1 MKFFS
6 EHYNH
11 RGVRVPVSR
20 MYYASSILNRWIA
33 QMRSALG
40 ALVTTT
46 LVGCITISLTGCL
59 YFSTDY
65 QINYGL
71 SHFEMGLYD
80 LAIPPLMTAA
90 KSLEG
95 KIPPD
100 PRLVEVLVAL
110 GTMAM
115 NTERKDLAADFFP
128 RALKA
133 AEALTPADSKRIRN
147 ALVNFGMFYAYNERA
162 REAVPLL
169 KRATT
174 ISVGYDEQVYY
185 AIDLDNI
192 AFTHQRLGEYAEASE
207 YSLKALAVIEHVTTG
222 KYIVRTKGVILHN
235 LATAYVELTRYAEA
249 EANYKKSL
257 AVLQS
262 APAEVEPWRLET
274 TRKSYA
280 DLLHRTGRS
289 KEAEEMATQ
298 SKGEASFRAPALPQ
312 ELPAGGAAPRR
323 PS

>member
-1 MKFFS
+1 M
-6 EHYNH
+6 
-11 RGVRVPVSR
+11 R
-20 MYYASSILNRWIA
+20 MAPR
-33 QMRSALG
+33 
-40 ALVTTT
+40 ALVATVFV
-46 LVGCITISLTGCL
+46 LCITASLNGCQ
-59 YFSTDY
+59 YFSTEY

-71 SHFEMGLYD
+71 NHYEMGLYD
-80 LAIPPLMTAA
+80 LAIPPLTIAA

-115 NTERKDLAADFFP
+115 NTERKDLASDFFLQ
-128 RALKA
+128 ALKA
-133 AEALTPADSKRIRN
+133 AEALTPADSNRIRN
-147 ALVNFGMFYAYNERA
+147 ALVNLGMFYAYNKRS

-174 ISVGYDEQVYY
+174 ISVGFDEQVYY

-207 YSLKALAVIEHVTTG
+207 YGLKALTVIEHVTAG
-222 KYIVRTKGVILHN
+222 KYIFRTKGVILHN
-235 LATAYVELTRYAEA
+235 LASAYVELSRYVEA
-249 EANYKKSL
+249 EANFKKSL

-262 APAEVEPWRLET
+262 APAEVEPWRIEM

-298 SKGEASFRAPALPQ
+298 SKGEASIKAPALPQ
-312 ELPAGGAAPRR
+312 QLPAGGAAPHP

>member
-1 MKFFS
+1 
-6 EHYNH
+6 
-11 RGVRVPVSR
+11 
-20 MYYASSILNRWIA
+20 
-33 QMRSALG
+33 MRRALG

-46 LVGCITISLTGCL
+46 LVVCITASLSGCQ
-59 YFSTDY
+59 YFSTED
-65 QINYGL
+65 QIIYGL
-71 SHFEMGLYD
+71 NHYEMGLYD

-95 KIPPD
+95 KTPPD
-100 PRLVEVLVAL
+100 PRLVEVLIAL

-115 NTERKDLAADFFP
+115 SKERKDLAIDYFAK
-128 RALKA
+128 ALKT
-133 AEALTPADSKRIRN
+133 AEALNPADSKRIRN
-147 ALVNFGMFYAYNERA
+147 ALVNLGMFYAYNDRP
-162 REAVPLL
+162 REGVPLL

-174 ISVGYDEQVYY
+174 ISVGFDEQVYY

-192 AFTHQRLGEYAEASE
+192 GFAHQRLGEYAEASE
-207 YSLKALAVIEHVTTG
+207 YSLKALAVIEHVKTG

-235 LATAYVELTRYAEA
+235 LAAAYVELSRYVEA
-249 EANYKKSL
+249 EENFKKSL

-280 DLLHRTGRS
+280 DFLHRTGRL
-289 KEAEEMATQ
+289 KEAEEMGTQ
-298 SKGEASFRAPALPQ
+298 PKGEASIKAPALQ
-312 ELPAGGAAPRR
+312 QQLPAGGAAPRR

>member
-1 MKFFS
+1 
-6 EHYNH
+6 
-11 RGVRVPVSR
+11 
-20 MYYASSILNRWIA
+20 
-33 QMRSALG
+33 
-40 ALVTTT
+40 
-46 LVGCITISLTGCL
+46 
-59 YFSTDY
+59 
-65 QINYGL
+65 
-71 SHFEMGLYD
+71 MGLYD

-133 AEALTPADSKRIRN
+133 AEALDPADSKRIRN
-147 ALVNFGMFYAYNERA
+147 ALVNFGMFYAYNERP

-169 KRATT
+169 KRATI
-174 ISVGYDEQVYY
+174 ISVDFDEQVYY

-192 AFTHQRLGEYAEASE
+192 AFAHQRLGEYAEASE
-207 YSLKALAVIEHVTTG
+207 YSLKALTVIEHVTTG

-235 LATAYVELTRYAEA
+235 LAAAYVELSRYAEA
-249 EANYKKSL
+249 EANFKKSL
-257 AVLQS
+257 AVLQT

-280 DLLHRTGRS
+280 DLLHRIGRS

-298 SKGEASFRAPALPQ
+298 SKGEASIKAPALQ
-312 ELPAGGAAPRR
+312 QQLPAGGAASRH